1 MNLVFC
7 LYVGNND
14 VNGKAVCAWK
24 PATREF
30 GILGPYQDLLYWE
43 FIREQCRA
51 KPLVEWKLEEASLQD
66 SVTRGNREDE
76 VMGNKIN
83 ELGG

>member
-14 VNGKAVCAWK
+14 INGNAWK
-24 PATREF
+24 PAVREF

-43 FIREQCRA
+43 FIRE
-51 KPLVEWKLEEASLQD
+51 
-66 SVTRGNREDE
+66 
-76 VMGNKIN
+76 
-83 ELGG
+83 